1 MAREGSHGRWR
12 ARSVAIIASAC
23 LHVVLLVAVASITV
37 FDDAPTRRTERLTDA
52 PATTLTLRDPAPA
65 DPAPPPQAPPD
76 EPPAPEP
83 EPSEPAEPEPAPARP
98 EPVHVVTPVITDAT
112 VRLPDPAPEP
122 PPVRPVVRAPDPPP
136 LPPPPAQEMVASF
149 AGVEGVRAGRIVYV
163 IDASAAMVPTFRVLR
178 GELARSLARLE
189 PRQSFQIIAYRR
201 PPGGTRDEVMRL
213 DAAREFLDASASAR
227 DRAGAWL
234 ADIEPSGSSYPLAGL
249 EAALALRPDLVFLLT
264 TSIPRSGN
272 AQWGDGTDVT
282 LAALNRLN
290 PIDPRTGQRPTVI
303 KAVQFV
309 ADDPT
314 GLLHAIAAAHGDG
327 EGSYRV
333 VQVGGVDPAR

>member
-1 MAREGSHGRWR
+1 MARDGSHGRWR

-23 LHVVLLVAVASITV
+23 LHIVLLVAVASITV
-37 FDDAPTRRTERLTDA
+37 FDEAPTRRPERLTDA
-52 PATTLTLRDPAPA
+52 PATTLTLRDPAA
-65 DPAPPPQAPPD
+65 DPTPPPQAPP
-76 EPPAPEP
+76 EPAPEP
-83 EPSEPAEPEPAPARP
+83 LPSEPAPAEPEPARP
-98 EPVHVVTPVITDAT
+98 EPVRVVTPVITDAT

-122 PPVRPVVRAPDPPP
+122 PPVAPARPVVREVA
-136 LPPPPAQEMVASF
+136 PPPPPPPTEMVASF

-163 IDASAAMVPTFRVLR
+163 IDASAAMVPTFRFLR
-178 GELARSLARLE
+178 AELARSLMRLE

-201 PPGGTRDEVMRL
+201 PPGGTRDEVLRL
-213 DAAREFLDASASAR
+213 DASREFLDASASAR

-234 ADIEPSGSSYPLAGL
+234 AGIEPSGSSFPLAGL
-249 EAALALRPDLVFLLT
+249 EAALALHPDLVFLLT

-272 AQWGDGTDVT
+272 AQWGDGTEAT

-290 PIDPRTGQRPTVI
+290 PVDPRTGQRPTVI

-314 GLLHAIAAAHGDG
+314 GMLHAIAATHGDG

>member
-1 MAREGSHGRWR
+1 MTRDGSHGRWR

-23 LHVVLLVAVASITV
+23 LHVALLVAVASITV
-37 FDDAPTRRTERLTDA
+37 FDDAPTRRPERLTDA
-52 PATTLTLRDPAPA
+52 PATTLTLRDPASA
-65 DPAPPPQAPPD
+65 DPTPRPQP
-76 EPPAPEP
+76 EPEPAPEP
-83 EPSEPAEPEPAPARP
+83 QLSEPAEPEPAPP
-98 EPVHVVTPVITDAT
+98 EPVRVATPVVTDAT
-112 VRLPDPAPEP
+112 VGLPDPAPEP
-122 PPVRPVVRAPDPPP
+122 PSVRPVVRAPEPTPP
-136 LPPPPAQEMVASF
+136 PPPPAQDMVASF
-149 AGVEGVRAGRIVYV
+149 AGVEGVRAGRVVYV
-163 IDASAAMVPTFRVLR
+163 IDASAAMVPTFRFLR
-178 GELARSLARLE
+178 AELARSLLRLE

-201 PPGGTRDEVMRL
+201 PPGSGRDEVLRL
-213 DAAREFLDASASAR
+213 DASREFLDASSSAR
-227 DRAGAWL
+227 ERAGAWL
-234 ADIEPSGSSYPLAGL
+234 AGIEPSGSSFPLAGL
-249 EAALALRPDLVFLLT
+249 EAALALHPDLVFLLT

-272 AQWGDGTDVT
+272 AQWGDGTDAT

-290 PIDPRTGQRPTVI
+290 PVDPRTGQRPAVI